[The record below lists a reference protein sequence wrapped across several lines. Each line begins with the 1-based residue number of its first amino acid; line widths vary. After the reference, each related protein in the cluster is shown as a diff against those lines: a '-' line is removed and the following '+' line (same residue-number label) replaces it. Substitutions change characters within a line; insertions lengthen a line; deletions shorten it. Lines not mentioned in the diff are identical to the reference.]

1 MGGCFGVTRGGCVP
15 SGLACHAL
23 RRLAD
28 QALIGDAAFLGAG
41 LDGVDQPL
49 RQAHIQA
56 GGFRLGLPTE
66 AVEGGIVEVG
76 QVLGQERLGVGLG
89 QAVFAVFGAV
99 TVVPVKLY
107 GQMFGQNGAPSK
119 G

>member
-1 MGGCFGVTRGGCVP
+1 MFWGDTGWLRAFRSGVSCAPAPRG
-15 SGLACHAL
+15 SGVE
-23 RRLAD
+23 
-28 QALIGDAAFLGAG
+28 GDAAFLGAG

-49 RQAHIQA
+49 RQAHVQA

-89 QAVFAVFGAV
+89 QAVFAVFGAA

-107 GQMFGQNGAPSK
+107 GQMFGQNGVRSRE
-119 G
+119 